1 MPQKFKTDFPSLFYL
16 TVFLAPLVFNPFGGA
31 SPYEMAKQSFLFL
44 VIGVFLLLVIVKLWH
59 AKETL
64 LFFNKTVFLIFGLWI
79 FSFALSTI
87 FSFAPIESFWGT
99 YERLQGFLT
108 NAYYGIHFLIC
119 LQLFRDEK
127 FTRRFF
133 AVAILVGV
141 FVSVYAVMQEF
152 FVNPTRLAVEG
163 IFAGRPYS
171 TIGSPTGLG
180 QFLIFPFFVSLF
192 YGIFE
197 WRLACRQAGKNRMQ
211 ELLFFGVAIL
221 IAITLGFS
229 ENRASILGISV
240 AIILFIFSVLKS
252 NIKKWIFA
260 AAILLALSGF
270 FVFFSSDLRSLGT
283 RSVLWK
289 SSSALISQEFSNPK
303 KFLLGF
309 GPEIYYHAIQ
319 KTLSPDIYSYER
331 MTDIPDR
338 SHNALLDAL
347 IMRGSFGFLLA
358 ALNIVF
364 LIYLFI
370 KRKIKMQN
378 AKIAF
383 FILVAYTI
391 SAQFSFSLTSQIVFL
406 LGAWAIILPAV
417 FKFRQIKIGLKFS
430 AKVLISI
437 FLIAL
442 ALFSLWNSKRLFQTD
457 SLFNK
462 AISAYFVSEEIG
474 LEAFDK
480 VIKTSP
486 FYAYPHRTVF
496 ILFDDYLREN
506 SAVLPRMKF
515 YADKLGEITN
525 KSFHYNLAMAKIA
538 DAKGDRTQENFYFN
552 RAVEQAPSWAIL
564 WMEWGELLF
573 KEKDYKGAIEKFE
586 RLIKLSAV
594 DKEKYRT
601 FRISN
606 QRFFEALQM
615 LIESY
620 EKLGLK
626 FKADKIRG
634 YL

>member
-1 MPQKFKTDFPSLFYL
+1 MLQKPKTNFSFLFYL
-16 TVFLAPLVFNPFGGA
+16 AVFFVPVVFNPFGGA
-31 SPYEMAKQSFLFL
+31 NPYEMAKQSFLFL
-44 VIGVFLLLVIVKLWH
+44 AIGVFLLLVIAELWR
-59 AKETL
+59 ARKIEV
-64 LFFNKTVFLIFGLWI
+64 FFNKTVFLIFGLWI
-79 FSFALSTI
+79 LSFTLSTI
-87 FSFAPIESFWGT
+87 FSFAPMESFWGT

-108 NAYYGIHFLIC
+108 SAYYGIHFLIC

-127 FTRRFF
+127 FTRGFF

-141 FVSVYAVMQEF
+141 FISVYALMQEF
-152 FVNPTRLAVEG
+152 FINPSRLALEG
-163 IFAGRPYS
+163 IFASRPYS

-192 YGIFE
+192 YGTFE
-197 WRLACRQAGKNRMQ
+197 WRKNRRQ
-211 ELLFFGVAIL
+211 SFLFFAVAVL
-221 IAITLGFS
+221 IAIALGFS
-229 ENRASILGISV
+229 ENRASILGVGIAV
-240 AIILFIFSVLKS
+240 VLLIFSALKS

-260 AAILLALSGF
+260 AAILIGLAGF
-270 FVFFSSDLRSLGT
+270 FVFFGSDLRSLGT

-289 SSSALISQEFSNPK
+289 SSSALISQEFLNPK

-309 GPEIYYHAIQ
+309 GPETYYHAIQ
-319 KTLSPDIYSYER
+319 KTLSPDIYLYER

-347 IMRGSFGFLLA
+347 VTRGSFGFLLA

-364 LIYLFI
+364 LIYLFA
-370 KRKIKMQN
+370 KRKIN
-378 AKIAF
+378 APFVRISYF
-383 FILVAYTI
+383 SIVAYTI
-391 SAQFSFSLTSQIVFL
+391 SEQFSFSLTSQIVFL
-406 LGAWAIILPAV
+406 VSMWAILFLSI
-417 FKFRQIKIGLKFS
+417 FKFRQIKIASLLHPGIF
-430 AKVLISI
+430 AKILISI

-457 SLFNK
+457 SLFNE
-462 AISAYFVSEEIG
+462 AISAYFISEEVG
-474 LEAFDK
+474 LDAFDK

-486 FYAYPHRTVF
+486 FYAYPYRTVF

-506 SAVLPRMKF
+506 STAQTRMEF
-515 YADKLGEITN
+515 YANKLGEVTN

-538 DAKGDRTQENFYFN
+538 DAKGDETQGNFYFN
-552 RAVEQAPSWAIL
+552 HAVEQAPNWAIL

-573 KEKDYKGAIEKFE
+573 EEKDYKGAIEKFE
-586 RLIKLSAV
+586 RLVKLSAV
-594 DKEKYRT
+594 DSEKYKT

-606 QRFFEALQM
+606 SRFFEALQM

-626 FKADKIRG
+626 LEADKIRG